1 MGAELTGTQETAAAL
16 LASAN
21 RVARVLQVRLEVDD
35 GGGIC

>member
-1 MGAELTGTQETAAAL
+1 MGAELTGMQETADAL

-21 RVARVLQVRLEVDD
+21 RVALILQVRLEVDD